1 MTKRFGLNRR
11 QVVQGAAIA
20 ALPTLSACGEEP
32 ELPLPPGTF
41 VGPFGKDATA
51 EEVTEGLD
59 LTGQTALV
67 TGANSGLGYETM
79 RVLAM
84 RGAHVIGAAR
94 TLEKAKTACNSVDG
108 RATPVAIELSDFE
121 SAAQCVAEVKA
132 LDTPIDMLICN
143 AGVMSLPERQLNYGL
158 ERHFVIN
165 HLGHFILTVGLLD
178 QVKAAPQG
186 RVVVLSSGQATRNAP
201 ETGILFD
208 NLSMEGVY
216 TPDLGYGHSKLA
228 NALFS
233 LELARR
239 LEGTAATSNAVRP
252 GVIMTNLGRH
262 LPWWQKVAS
271 ELLGWTFMKSVP
283 EGAATTCYVATYPQ
297 LEDTSGLMFENCNPS
312 RQGGFTEDAEMAKRL
327 WTVSED
333 LTKDYLV

>member
-1 MTKRFGLNRR
+1 MTKTFEINRR
-11 QVVQGAAIA
+11 RVLQGAAIA
-20 ALPTLSACGEEP
+20 SLPVLSACGEEM

-41 VGPFGKDATA
+41 VGPFGKESTA
-51 EEVTEGLD
+51 EEVTDGLD
-59 LTGQTALV
+59 LSGQTALV

-94 TLEKAKTACNSVDG
+94 TLEKAKTACDSIKG
-108 RATPVAIELSDFE
+108 KTTPVAIELSDFA
-121 SAAQCVAEVKA
+121 SAAQCVADVQA
-132 LDTPIDMLICN
+132 LDTPIDILICN
-143 AGVMSLPERQLNYGL
+143 AGVMSLPERQLNYGI

-178 QVKAAPQG
+178 QVKAARQG

-201 ETGILFD
+201 ESGILFD

-216 TPDLGYGHSKLA
+216 TPDLGYGQSKLA

-239 LEGTAATSNAVRP
+239 LEGTTATSNSVRP

-283 EGAATTCYVATYPQ
+283 QGAATTCYVSTYPE
-297 LEDTSGLMFENCNPS
+297 LRDTTGQMFEDCNPR
-312 RQGGFTEDAEMAKRL
+312 RQGGFTEDVDMAQRL
-327 WTVSED
+327 WTVSEEI
-333 LTKDYLV
+333 TRDYLS

>member
-1 MTKRFGLNRR
+1 MPNLNRR
-11 QVVQGAAIA
+11 QVMQGAAI
-20 ALPTLSACGEEP
+20 LSVPSLSACGDDA
-32 ELPLPPGTF
+32 ELPLSPG
-41 VGPFGKDATA
+41 VYIGPFGRESTA
-51 EEVTEGLD
+51 EEVTSGLD

-94 TLEKAKTACNSVDG
+94 TLAKAKEACDSIDG
-108 RATPVAIELSDFE
+108 RTTPVAIELSDFE
-121 SAAQCVAEVKA
+121 SAAQCVEDVRA
-132 LDTPIDMLICN
+132 LNTPIDMLICN

-201 ETGILFD
+201 DTGILFD
-208 NLSMEGVY
+208 NLSMDGIY

-239 LEGTAATSNAVRP
+239 LNGTQVTSNSVRP

-283 EGAATTCYVATYPQ
+283 QGAATTCYVATYPDLRQ
-297 LEDTSGLMFENCNPS
+297 TSGHMFENCNPL
-312 RQGGFTEDAEMAKRL
+312 RQGGFTEDGDMAQRL

-333 LTKDYLV
+333 LTRDYLS